1 MNKPNPIIA
10 IHGGAGAIAR
20 SEMTAEQER
29 DYLEALHSIVCAGQ
43 KLLAEG
49 ASSLDTVT
57 ETVRLFEDCPLFN
70 AGKGA
75 VFTAAGT
82 HELDASLMDG
92 KTLAAGAV
100 TCVRRLPNPVLAARA
115 VMEHSGHVLLAGEA
129 AEVFAHGLGL
139 PLVRA

>member
-1 MNKPNPIIA
+1 MNQPDPIIA

-29 DYLEALHSIVCAGQ
+29 DYLEALHDIVCAGQ

-49 ASSLDTVT
+49 TSALDTVT
-57 ETVRLFEDCPLFN
+57 ETVRQFEDCPLFN

-82 HELDASLMDG
+82 AGSRRRGLRAAVAESGAGGAGGDG
-92 KTLAAGAV
+92 AQRSRTADG
-100 TCVRRLPNPVLAARA
+100 
-115 VMEHSGHVLLAGEA
+115 
-129 AEVFAHGLGL
+129 
-139 PLVRA
+139 